1 MQTTQPVKQI
11 KFVTQSFK
19 SLFVDRV
26 VIAVSECVSGL
37 IMLSTPALRRS
48 NDSEYT

>member
-19 SLFVDRV
+19 SLFVDRA
-26 VIAVSECVSGL
+26 VIAVSVSGL
-37 IMLSTPALRRS
+37 VMLSTPALRRS